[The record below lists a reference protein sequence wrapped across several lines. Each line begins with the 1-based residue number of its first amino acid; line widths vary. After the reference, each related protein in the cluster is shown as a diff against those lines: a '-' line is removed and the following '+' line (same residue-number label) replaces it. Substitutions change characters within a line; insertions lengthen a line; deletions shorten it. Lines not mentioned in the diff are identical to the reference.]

1 MACTATPPR
10 TDGHGPTAVHCS
22 GAAQGTIRAVCEG
35 AGLCGVPTWGPTLV
49 LGRWLM
55 RSFPLGYCEG
65 LEEEEENTMLLFVS
79 DPGNPFRRWASRAAH
94 WKRQSPMPCSKS
106 LSSQWDPLHFALEK
120 VSSIRSQ
127 NICGSELTDAQ
138 ILTQVSQ
145 VHTEHWPLFLRTVFP
160 MQCLGST
167 EHLRPDSAVS
177 CCQCEDKDGPWEPSV
192 NHTYKDSGSSPNSVV
207 TQLLVVPNLHASPG
221 SLQSDMNT
229 HEW

>member
-65 LEEEEENTMLLFVS
+65 LEEEENTMLLFVS

-94 WKRQSPMPCSKS
+94 
-106 LSSQWDPLHFALEK
+106 
-120 VSSIRSQ
+120 
-127 NICGSELTDAQ
+127 
-138 ILTQVSQ
+138 
-145 VHTEHWPLFLRTVFP
+145 
-160 MQCLGST
+160 
-167 EHLRPDSAVS
+167 
-177 CCQCEDKDGPWEPSV
+177 
-192 NHTYKDSGSSPNSVV
+192 
-207 TQLLVVPNLHASPG
+207 
-221 SLQSDMNT
+221 
-229 HEW
+229 